1 MAMRLI
7 IDGSHE
13 GLQHAPGY
21 YRTFPHE
28 PSPAGDLDLAG
39 VPTAVM
45 NTPSVET
52 VLDEMIHAGQGA
64 TVMLVCHAW
73 DDGLLLDW
81 TPGSGSSAVRQSM
94 ETMQK
99 LIGFEAEAAQIAT
112 LPEPARGEAWAKLL
126 NRITPGSVHG
136 PITASEGEAAYL
148 KWLDAQATALKMPG
162 RPPHA
167 RLRRLIGKIRAVRA
181 LELERVEL
189 RACNLGDN
197 RDSMKTVR
205 GFFGCK
211 KLLAPSAETFFV
223 GPTSVFPM
231 HYLADYFLKGG
242 KEPSVVQERGILRI
256 KDRIPLPRRQNPF
269 VNYYDVLATLHRPT
283 TRMFYSKIPDT
294 TNRWAVRHTKDAD
307 IAYLLPRTPELFAVH
322 IVQTSPFTYLCPW
335 MAVISDSS
343 TALTNWAKVREFV
356 ANDIMSGS
364 SYREGALP
372 LAGFWLAG
380 RDEPPVPEWPA
391 ESKDLPFVLP
401 NEPGYLERIK
411 SEPEPPKK
419 APAPRG
425 S

>member
-13 GLQHAPGY
+13 GLEHAPGY

-28 PSPAGDLDLAG
+28 PSPAGDLDLQG
-39 VPTAVM
+39 VPTTVM
-45 NTPSVET
+45 KTPSVET
-52 VLDEMIHAGQGA
+52 ALDEMINAGQGA

-73 DDGLLLDW
+73 NNGLLLDW
-81 TPGSGSSAVRQSM
+81 TPGSDSPAVRQSM
-94 ETMQK
+94 ETMEK
-99 LIGFEAEAAQIAT
+99 LIGFETEAAQIPT
-112 LPEPARGEAWAKLL
+112 QPEPARGDAWAKLL
-126 NRITPGSVHG
+126 NEISPGSVTP

-148 KWLDAQATALKMPG
+148 KWLDAQATAFKMPG

-167 RLRRLIGKIRAVRA
+167 RLRRLIGKIRSVRA

-189 RACNLGDN
+189 RACNIGDN
-197 RDSMKTVR
+197 NDSMKAVR
-205 GFFGCK
+205 RFFGCK

-231 HYLADYFLKGG
+231 HYLADYFLRGG
-242 KEPSVVQERGILRI
+242 KEPSVVKERGILRI
-256 KDRIPLPRRQNPF
+256 RDRIPLPHGQNPF
-269 VNYYDVLATLHRPT
+269 VNYYDVLATLHRAT

-307 IAYLLPRTPELFAVH
+307 IAYLLPRTPELFAVR
-322 IVQTSPFTYLCPW
+322 IIQTSPFTYQCPW
-335 MAVISDSS
+335 MAVISDSL

-372 LAGFWLAG
+372 LAGFWLVG
-380 RDEPPVPEWPA
+380 RDEPPVSEWPA

-401 NEPGYLERIK
+401 NEPGYLQRIK
-411 SEPEPPKK
+411 SEPEPAKK
-419 APAPRG
+419 ASTP
-425 S
+425 